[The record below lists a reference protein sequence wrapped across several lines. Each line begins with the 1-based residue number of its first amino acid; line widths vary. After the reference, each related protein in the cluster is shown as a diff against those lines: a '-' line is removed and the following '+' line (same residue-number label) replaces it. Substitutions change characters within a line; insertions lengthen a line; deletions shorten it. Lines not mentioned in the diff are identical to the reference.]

1 MKYFHLCSYT
11 PYCGESLDAY
21 VASESEEKLYKD
33 GIVDDLIAD
42 TVADFFDGDDY
53 EVYGF
58 DCPEDFEEY
67 YYSDSGCEIREITKE
82 EYDEY
87 KQKGW

>member
-21 VASESEEKLYKD
+21 VAAESKEKLCED

-42 TVADFFDGDDY
+42 TVADFFDGDEY
-53 EVYGF
+53 EIYGF
-58 DCPEDFEEY
+58 DSPEEFEEY

-87 KQKGW
+87 KGRGW

>member
-1 MKYFHLCSYT
+1 MKHFHLCSYT